1 MWFTVWYCVGV
12 ESSMMFWDGQD
23 WKFSSLAEAK
33 AQTLEGLSDHW
44 WVSERPGG
52 WLEVRDQDFKM
63 VYSAKKQLQQLKM
76 F

>member
-1 MWFTVWYCVGV
+1 
-12 ESSMMFWDGQD
+12 MMFWDGPSWQ
-23 WKFSSLAEAK
+23 FSSLSEATAK
-33 AQTLEGLSDHW
+33 TLEDFSDHW
-44 WVSERPGG
+44 WVSSRPGG